1 MRRPLPFAIA
11 RLERSRA
18 GSIVRASGCRSASPS
33 TGRTTSVR
41 MIRRAQFFLRA
52 DAANQRFK
60 LRAGAAAARE
70 FDVLLIP
77 LNMPPERRAPSKA
90 TPQRRFEVLEL
101 S

>member
-1 MRRPLPFAIA
+1 
-11 RLERSRA
+11 
-18 GSIVRASGCRSASPS
+18 
-33 TGRTTSVR
+33 

-77 LNMPPERRAPSKA
+77 LNMPPEIDEVARPEANCSV
-90 TPQRRFEVLEL
+90 FE
-101 S
+101 